1 MHPEDGRAVSN
12 FIVQALRGDDI
23 TIYGDGTQTR
33 SFCYADDMV
42 DGLIRLMSSPESL
55 IGPVNLGNPGAFTIL
70 ELANRVIAQTGSQ
83 SRIVHLPLPQDDP
96 RKRDPDIA
104 LAREK
109 LGWEP
114 RTPLAQ
120 GLEKTVAYFRSRLE
134 IPPR

>member
-1 MHPEDGRAVSN
+1 M
-12 FIVQALRGDDI
+12 
-23 TIYGDGTQTR
+23 
-33 SFCYADDMV
+33 
-42 DGLIRLMSSPESL
+42 
-55 IGPVNLGNPGAFTIL
+55 
-70 ELANRVIAQTGSQ
+70 
-83 SRIVHLPLPQDDP
+83 PLPKDDP

-104 LAREK
+104 LARRE